1 MSYYGQGKNTVVKIR
16 KMNNNTR
23 LEARSACMC
32 MCVYIYIY
40 ELPWWFSSKESACN
54 AADTGLIPGLGRSP
68 GREHSNP
75 LQYSCLKNPMTE
87 EAGGLQYT
95 GSQSQT

>member
-1 MSYYGQGKNTVVKIR
+1 MSYYGQGKNTVVIIR

-23 LEARSACMC
+23 LEARSACV
-32 MCVYIYIY
+32 CVCVCVCV
-40 ELPWWFSSKESACN
+40 ESACN

-68 GREHSNP
+68 GRGHSNP

-87 EAGGLQYT
+87 EAGGLPST
-95 GSQSQT
+95 GSQGQT